1 MKYFK
6 LLVNVLKTNEF
17 YNVSTFVGSILLT
30 TFIIA
35 GGLFLSTEITGY
47 NRDSLDHPVN
57 RKTCECGCWDGF
69 FRGKYS
75 RLSQGTLYKAFYFN
89 YDKQIIVILA
99 IFLLYSHLI
108 KEILIKIIKL
118 LIFNFNNI
126 RFGCLINLL
135 ISSYS
140 NYYAGWVLRNYLND
154 RHYEMIYSQT
164 FFALTEFIPSY
175 IYYQYLE
182 KENSNKIHKHITL
195 SIVYPVLF
203 IACLHLF
210 LALPERILW
219 GFLTSSYNDAATNK
233 TRDIFLMLNDIAGI
247 IFSIYYLLQ
256 IRKNGVE
263 SHFNKN
269 LSLGNG
275 HSFYLKFWSSICF
288 ILYIF
293 YRLFCSIN

>member
-1 MKYFK
+1 MIEKNYIQTANYK
-6 LLVNVLKTNEF
+6 L
-17 YNVSTFVGSILLT
+17 
-30 TFIIA
+30 
-35 GGLFLSTEITGY
+35 
-47 NRDSLDHPVN
+47 
-57 RKTCECGCWDGF
+57 
-69 FRGKYS
+69 S
-75 RLSQGTLYKAFYFN
+75 RR
-89 YDKQIIVILA
+89 
-99 IFLLYSHLI
+99 
-108 KEILIKIIKL
+108 ILIKIIKL

-140 NYYAGWVLRNYLND
+140 NYYAGWVLINYLND